1 MSLSRPP
8 RQWANPDYKFGKDAG
23 TDWHPANTRD
33 EEIELAAAKIQHD
46 IILRTRVKM
55 VPRNLTQ
62 DALSTASGVS
72 DSVLGKVIRGDRPLL
87 LTHLAALERVLGN
100 LRNTGP

>member
-8 RQWANPDYKFGKDAG
+8 RQWANPDYKFGKDAD
-23 TDWHPANTRD
+23 TDWHSANTRE

-46 IILRTRVKM
+46 IVLRTRVKM

-62 DALSTASGVS
+62 DALSTASGIS

-87 LTHLAALERVLGN
+87 LTHLAALERILGN
-100 LRNTGP
+100 LRNVGH

>member
-8 RQWANPDYKFGKDAG
+8 RKWAKPDYKFGKDAE
-23 TDWHPANTRD
+23 TDWHSANTRD

-46 IILRTRVKM
+46 MVLRTRVKM

-62 DALSTASGVS
+62 QTLGQASGIS

-100 LRNTGP
+100 LRNSGP